1 MGSWSALTPEEIQVV
16 VKESFDRF
24 KRQQKVKQDAM
35 LQLEEDIKKKQAQAR
50 KRQSASEKPPQAD
63 SASAGAPES
72 ESQVAEPKSSNKK
85 RRKAKKDQDAQSD
98 RVCVKK
104 EQDSQNAMALVVMDE
119 CHTMVEDS
127 TTKVTRTGGR
137 LGGRHAKGTR
147 PMAYQKRT
155 FSSNSHVS
163 QCCMFI
169 CYYVCVFF
177 SSHLSKERVR
187 KRQEVREHE
196 VIHGCVT
203 ASNSWLS
210 VRCFHVSAKPDV
222 RNLEN
227 EDFLRNLLL
236 KKNEKTESDS
246 VSVGARSAPL

>member
-1 MGSWSALTPEEIQVV
+1 MGSWSALAPEEIQVV

-24 KRQQKVKQDAM
+24 KRQQKLKQDAM

-50 KRQSASEKPPQAD
+50 KRQSASEKHPQAD

-104 EQDSQNAMALVVMDE
+104 EQDSQNAMALVVIDE

-137 LGGRHAKGTR
+137 LGGQACQGDTADGLPETDVQQQFACVTVLHAH
-147 PMAYQKRT
+147 MLL
-155 FSSNSHVS
+155 
-163 QCCMFI
+163 C
-169 CYYVCVFF
+169 VCV
-177 SSHLSKERVR
+177 SSSVLTCPRKEYASVR
-187 KRQEVREHE
+187 KYENMKSFMDASQPA
-196 VIHGCVT
+196 IHG
-203 ASNSWLS
+203 
-210 VRCFHVSAKPDV
+210 
-222 RNLEN
+222 
-227 EDFLRNLLL
+227 
-236 KKNEKTESDS
+236 
-246 VSVGARSAPL
+246 